1 VTVSGSGGTV
11 TVDGSPVTSD
21 LSYYV
26 YDALKQVILEAVPV
40 QGYRF
45 VSWSGSEFDSANSI
59 TIDMNCNISLQAN
72 FSPIVPILTLD
83 KHGHGTILPA
93 PGRYPYPAG
102 TVIDV
107 KATSAKGWKFDHWTS
122 NVSDSKSAET
132 SLTLNSDTQV
142 SASFSLIWTVWM
154 VLGIVIASLI
164 LIVIFGWLTWALFKH
179 RKKLRNTRPVILRS
193 GYTSLAFRLILGA
206 IFIFAGFA
214 KIHSISALVN
224 EINQYQILP
233 PALASLYGHIL
244 PYAEI
249 IIGVLLVLGI
259 VLRITAGIASL
270 MLISFAVSKIVAM
283 ILNLNIR
290 TCDCFGI
297 ARPLL
302 STQSLA
308 IDLVMLLLAAQII
321 VFRKELFSIP
331 WLKFHKKSKS

>member
-1 VTVSGSGGTV
+1 VIVSGSGGTV

-26 YDALKQVILEAVPV
+26 YDTLKQVTLEAIPI

-45 VSWSGSEFDSANSI
+45 VSWSGSETESASSI
-59 TIDMNCNISLQAN
+59 TIYINCNINLQAN
-72 FSPIVPILTLD
+72 FSPIIPILTLD
-83 KHGHGTILPA
+83 KHGHGTILPGQ
-93 PGRYPYPAG
+93 GRYPFPMG
-102 TVIDV
+102 TVVDI
-107 KATSAKGWKFDHWTS
+107 KAKPDKGWKFDGWTT
-122 NVSDSKSAET
+122 NVSDPKSAET

-142 SASFSLIWTVWM
+142 TARFSLIWTAWM
-154 VLGIVIASLI
+154 VLGIVISSLM
-164 LIVIFGWLTWALFKH
+164 LMGVIGWLIWMGFKH
-179 RKKLRNTRPVILRS
+179 RKKLKNTLPLILGS
-193 GYTSLAFRLILGA
+193 VYTSLVFRLILGG

-214 KIHSISALVN
+214 KIHNISALVN

-270 MLISFAVSKIVAM
+270 MLISFTVSKIMAM

-308 IDLVMLLLAAQII
+308 INLVMLLLAVQII
-321 VFRKELFSIP
+321 VFRKELLSIP
-331 WLKFHKKSKS
+331 WPKFYKKSKS

>member
-1 VTVSGSGGTV
+1 VIVSGSGGTV
-11 TVDGSPVTSD
+11 TVNGSPVTSD

-26 YDALKQVILEAVPV
+26 YDTLQPVKLEAIPI

-45 VSWSGSEFDSANSI
+45 VSWSGAEFDSASSI
-59 TIDMNCNISLQAN
+59 TIEMNFNINLQAN
-72 FSPIVPILTLD
+72 FSPIIPILTMD

-93 PGRYPYPAG
+93 PGLYPYPTG

-107 KATSAKGWKFDHWTS
+107 KATPDKGWKFDRWTP
-122 NVSDSKSAET
+122 NVSDPNSAET
-132 SLTLNSDTQV
+132 SLTLNSDTRV
-142 SASFSLIWTVWM
+142 TASFSLIWTVWM
-154 VLGIVIASLI
+154 ILGIVIASLI
-164 LIVIFGWLTWALFKH
+164 LAGIIGWLVWLVFKH
-179 RKKLRNTRPVILRS
+179 RKKLKTNLPVILRS
-193 GYTSLAFRLILGA
+193 DYTSLVFRLILGG

-214 KIHSISALVN
+214 KIHNISALVT
-224 EINQYQILP
+224 EINEYQILP
-233 PALASLYGHIL
+233 PTLASMYGHIL

-249 IIGVLLVLGI
+249 IIGTLLVLGI
-259 VLRITAGIASL
+259 ILRITTVTASL
-270 MLISFAVSKIVAM
+270 MLISFTVSKIVAM
-283 ILNLNIR
+283 ILNLNIK

-331 WLKFHKKSKS
+331 WPKFRKKSKS